1 MLFCCQYP
9 LINYLDAYDVGAVVG
24 LGVGGAAVGVDA
36 AAGGHGDEIV
46 LDAPAK
52 AVEKNQCSAKY

>member
-1 MLFCCQYP
+1 MELAVGNWDW
-9 LINYLDAYDVGAVVG
+9 LVVDV
-24 LGVGGAAVGVDA
+24 VGVDVGG
-36 AAGGHGDEIV
+36 GGHGDEIV